1 MIIHIT
7 LVCVGL
13 GVRWRVSAYLPTN
26 QTQLK
31 LLGSVEPNDAN
42 NKQACVVGT
51 LMEPT
56 IIFRQANQT
65 QHLRYDGVMMH
76 PLHCP
81 KQATKKNCFVRFCK

>member
-1 MIIHIT
+1 
-7 LVCVGL
+7 LVGASD
-13 GVRWRVSAYLPTN
+13 GGVSAYLPTN

-81 KQATKKNCFVRFCK
+81 KQATNEELLCSIL